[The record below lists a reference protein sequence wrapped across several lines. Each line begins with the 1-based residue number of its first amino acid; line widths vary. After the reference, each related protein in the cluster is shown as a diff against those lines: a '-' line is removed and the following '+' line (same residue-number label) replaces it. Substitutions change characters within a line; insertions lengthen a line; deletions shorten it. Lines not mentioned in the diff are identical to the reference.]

1 MPFDDGRDAGLLG
14 GIAMK
19 AIAWGALFL
28 LVGVGGDFIATRFGL
43 ERDLLFVN
51 DIVSASFVVFIIIT
65 YERRRR
71 ERIRERL
78 EVIQL
83 MNHHVRNA
91 LQVIA
96 LSPHSHERDE
106 SVAMIRESVARIEWA
121 LREIL
126 PGGMPEEL
134 QEKEK
139 LRSDTQSHQ
148 PHISHS

>member
-1 MPFDDGRDAGLLG
+1 MPFDDRGEAGFLG
-14 GIAMK
+14 GTAVK
-19 AIAWGALFL
+19 AITWGVLFL
-28 LVGVGGDFIATRFGL
+28 LIGAGGDYIATRFGL
-43 ERDLLFVN
+43 ERDLLYLNDFLSAAFV
-51 DIVSASFVVFIIIT
+51 ILLISS
-65 YERRRR
+65 YEYRRKK
-71 ERIRERL
+71 RIRERL

-96 LSPHSHERDE
+96 LSPHSKQREE
-106 SVAMIRESVARIEWA
+106 GVAMIQESVARIEWA

-139 LRSDTQSHQ
+139 LRSATQHQ
-148 PHISHS
+148 AHTSNG

>member
-1 MPFDDGRDAGLLG
+1 MPFDDGRDPGFVG
-14 GIAMK
+14 GIAFK
-19 AIAWGALFL
+19 AIAWAALFL
-28 LVGVGGDFIATRFGL
+28 LVGAGGDYVATRFGL

-51 DIVSASFVVFIIIT
+51 DVVSAAMVIFLIIT

-71 ERIRERL
+71 RRIRERL

-96 LSPHSHERDE
+96 LSPHSHERE
-106 SVAMIRESVARIEWA
+106 ENVAMIRESVARIEWA

-139 LRSDTQSHQ
+139 LRTATESH
-148 PHISHS
+148 PHASHT